1 MNTKDAL
8 LMAAVVGIW
17 GINFFFMKTALVDVP
32 PMVLGLLRFLLVI
45 FPAVF
50 FIKPPKIAWY
60 WLALYGIAISF
71 GQFGLMFT
79 ALQLGMPTGLA
90 ALLVQLQVFLTVLV
104 AGVMMGEPVLRHHLL
119 GMFAAAVG
127 LVLIG
132 IGQYQGNMP
141 LVALLAVVGAAASWA
156 VGNIVV
162 KYIGQVN
169 PLSLVVWGSWSAL
182 VAFTAVSLMMYGA
195 DGLVSYTLSLSGW
208 GIASILFLAYVSSL
222 VGYTAWGDLLSRHP
236 AGKITPFALCVP
248 VIALLVGYI
257 FLGER
262 LGAWH
267 WAGIVVV
274 MAGLL
279 IHVFGSKWLGRLNK

>member
-1 MNTKDAL
+1 MDTKDAL
-8 LMAAVVGIW
+8 LIAAVVGIW
-17 GINFFFMKTALVDVP
+17 GINFFFMKTALADVP

-45 FPAVF
+45 FPAVL
-50 FIKPPKIAWY
+50 FIKPPKVDWY
-60 WLALYGIAISF
+60 WLALYGLTISF

-79 ALQLGMPTGLA
+79 ALEWGMPTGLA

-119 GMFAAAVG
+119 GMLAAAVG

-132 IGQYQGNMP
+132 IGQYQGSMP
-141 LVALLAVVGAAASWA
+141 MAALLAVVGAAASWA

-169 PLSLVVWGSWSAL
+169 ALSLVVWGSWSAL
-182 VAFTAVSLMMYGA
+182 AAFAAVSLVLYGA
-195 DGLVSYTLSLSGW
+195 DGLLSYAASLSGW
-208 GIASILFLAYVSSL
+208 GIAGILFLAYVSSL

-248 VIALLVGYI
+248 VIALLAGFV
-257 FLGER
+257 LLDER
-262 LGAWH
+262 LGIWH
-267 WAGIVVV
+267 WSGIVVV

-279 IHVFGSKWLGRLNK
+279 IHVFGGKWSGRLKK